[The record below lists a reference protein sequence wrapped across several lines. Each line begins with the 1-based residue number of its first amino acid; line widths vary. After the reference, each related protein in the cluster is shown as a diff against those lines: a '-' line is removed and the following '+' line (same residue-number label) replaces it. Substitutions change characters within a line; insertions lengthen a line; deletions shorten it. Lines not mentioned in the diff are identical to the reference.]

1 MVLKKSFGKIGK
13 SVVATTIALSVLAT
27 PISYKTFA
35 ATPDHIITAT
45 IKEKEK
51 TNKNNGKH
59 EVNLRILG
67 TTDIHTNLYNYDYYK
82 DTESLEFGLA
92 KTATLIKQARAE
104 AKTRYYL
111 TMVT

>member
-35 ATPDHIITAT
+35 AAPDHSAEQQLKKI
-45 IKEKEK
+45 EK
-51 TNKNNGKH
+51 TNKDNGKH

-82 DTESLEFGLA
+82 DTESLEF
-92 KTATLIKQARAE
+92 
-104 AKTRYYL
+104 
-111 TMVT
+111 